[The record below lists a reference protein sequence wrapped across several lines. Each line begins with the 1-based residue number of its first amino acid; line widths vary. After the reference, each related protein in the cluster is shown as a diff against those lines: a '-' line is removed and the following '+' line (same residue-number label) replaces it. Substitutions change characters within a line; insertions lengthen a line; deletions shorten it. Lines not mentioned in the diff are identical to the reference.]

1 MRTATGRNANSP
13 CCRYAD
19 AMVRLGLAVLLLA
32 AGCSANPGGATDASP
47 QASPKDPVTVVVA
60 RTGGFAGVMDTIT
73 VSGDGTWSHPTSV
86 TATGKLDPAQVA
98 QLQKLA
104 TDPRLA
110 AEAATTAAPTK
121 CNDAFDYTVTAGA
134 VTLSFTDCPSDT
146 FQPAAAMQIVD
157 FVEDAVSP

>member
-1 MRTATGRNANSP
+1 VA
-13 CCRYAD
+13 
-19 AMVRLGLAVLLLA
+19 
-32 AGCSANPGGATDASP
+32 
-47 QASPKDPVTVVVA
+47 VVVV

-73 VSGDGTWSHPTSV
+73 VSGDGSWTHPTSV
-86 TATGKLDPAQVA
+86 TASGKLEPAQVT
-98 QLQKLA
+98 QLQQLA

-134 VTLSFTDCPSDT
+134 VTITFTECPSDT
-146 FQPAAAMQIVD
+146 FQPVAAMQIVD